1 MAVVRFVTSTARRW
15 LGRVTPTA
23 GNVMTFSSVRAIAL
37 SLSVAIVGCGSV
49 APDATGTVT
58 AGATAAG
65 ILVSN
70 QTNVP
75 VNTFAIAEDALPL
88 WDPPQCLKGGT
99 PIGAGETTTLVWASV
114 YQYGA
119 SKTRYRML
127 WWSDKACSFG
137 TDVEIRGVVTV
148 VR

>member
-1 MAVVRFVTSTARRW
+1 M
-15 LGRVTPTA
+15 VTPTA
-23 GNVMTFSSVRAIAL
+23 GNAVSFPSVRAIAI
-37 SLSVAIVGCGSV
+37 SLSVAIVGCRSV

-58 AGATAAG
+58 AAATATG

-70 QTNVP
+70 ETNVT

-88 WDPPQCLKGGT
+88 WDTIRCIAGT
-99 PIGAGETTTLVWASV
+99 SVPAGDTVTLAWASV

-119 SKTRYRML
+119 SKTRYRMM
-127 WWSDKACSFG
+127 WWRDTACSFG
-137 TDVEIRGVVTV
+137 TDSERRGAVTV